1 MTWLVLYLQRK
12 LYKYVVQKGQ
22 KWSLTARI
30 QIHFFCCINNLF
42 VDILYFWHHLL
53 ILFCLWY
60 NFVNSL
66 DTVAVL
72 SIVTVAV
79 FAAHQVLLL
88 WYLSSSVRPSSSLFD
103 WSQVSRRYKYSPA
116 AGCWQKHTTSHS
128 QHCHYTPTDCT

>member
-1 MTWLVLYLQRK
+1 MISHGKNTN
-12 LYKYVVQKGQ
+12 
-22 KWSLTARI
+22 SL
-30 QIHFFCCINNLF
+30 HFFCCINNLF

-88 WYLSSSVRPSSSLFD
+88 
-103 WSQVSRRYKYSPA
+103 
-116 AGCWQKHTTSHS
+116 
-128 QHCHYTPTDCT
+128 